1 MVRCSVI
8 VFQWKM
14 GAEQKSFS
22 SDGCR
27 SDAKCQGII
36 RGVRKARLSGLR
48 RTRQQIAEDIYALEI
63 GNLLDSDHIDVS
75 RDDGSIGARIN
86 FRSNEFNYYYIRVN
100 EHSMDSQQKNGQ
112 AIIIC
117 KQCGSEFSCGSDAN
131 SGQCWCH
138 DLPNVMPLTE
148 QARTSEDCYCQQ
160 CLEEIISKKITTK
173 P

>member
-1 MVRCSVI
+1 MGISYWLWELGISYRVTIGHYPRCP
-8 VFQWKM
+8 
-14 GAEQKSFS
+14 KSSLARS
-22 SDGCR
+22 SKKPAAD
-27 SDAKCQGII
+27 S
-36 RGVRKARLSGLR
+36 
-48 RTRQQIAEDIYALEI
+48 EDIHALEI
-63 GNLLDSDHIDVS
+63 GNLLDSDDIDVS
-75 RDDGSIGARIN
+75 RHDGSIGARIN